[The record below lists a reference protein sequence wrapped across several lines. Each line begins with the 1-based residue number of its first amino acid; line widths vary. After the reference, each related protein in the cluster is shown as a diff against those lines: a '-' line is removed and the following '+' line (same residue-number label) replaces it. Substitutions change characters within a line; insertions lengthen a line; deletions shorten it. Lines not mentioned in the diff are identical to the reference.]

1 MPPSADLFLI
11 FSLVWRNSTRSR
23 QHHLLRRG
31 RPSPHSRCPWG
42 GMIASCG
49 SADYQTTAGTGLVL
63 CLLGIN
69 RGGCAF
75 VSRCRRVCV
84 TLESEAV
91 GASGSSRSWRSV
103 EQARVVRVG
112 ARRGCSLGSGSRTRD
127 HKFLCLVSE
136 FQTGTTDASALVQ
149 SNGGQVKGYFSLL

>member
-1 MPPSADLFLI
+1 MDILRWGHSTTVPPSADLFLI
-11 FSLVWRNSTRSR
+11 FSLVWRDSTRWGR
-23 QHHLLRRG
+23 HHLLRRG
-31 RPSPHSRCPWG
+31 RPSPHSCCPWG

-69 RGGCAF
+69 RGGCAMCGCAF

-91 GASGSSRSWRSV
+91 GVLGSSRSWCSV
-103 EQARVVRVG
+103 EQARVVR
-112 ARRGCSLGSGSRTRD
+112 ALRRACVCPCINPPCI
-127 HKFLCLVSE
+127 HE
-136 FQTGTTDASALVQ
+136 TTNFFA
-149 SNGGQVKGYFSLL
+149 